1 MAIPYYGQNK
11 DGDMLDLT
19 ADGKLKV
26 KAGAG
31 LPGSV
36 DGAVSA
42 QDSGKIIFVDAS
54 GAAGEVDIAL
64 PAPAEGLYFRFIVT
78 EDTPT
83 QDVKIVATGTIV
95 YGMLNVQSDTDE
107 DNSVVA
113 AGSTNVLIK
122 QAAKKGDWVEYI
134 SDGTS
139 WFIRGN
145 GSVQAA
151 FTVS

>member
-1 MAIPYYGQNK
+1 MAIPFYGQNK
-11 DGDMLDLT
+11 DGDMLEAAANGKLTVKSQVLPLAADSSVT
-19 ADGKLKV
+19 AD
-26 KAGAG
+26 
-31 LPGSV
+31 
-36 DGAVSA
+36 
-42 QDSGKIIFVDAS
+42 DSGKIIFVDAT
-54 GAAGEVDIAL
+54 GASGEVDIAL
-64 PAPAEGLYFRFIVT
+64 PAPAEGLYYRFVVK

-83 QDVKIVATGTIV
+83 QDVKIVATGTLVSGIL
-95 YGMLNVQSDTDE
+95 MVQSDTNE

-139 WFIRGN
+139 WYIRGM
-145 GSVQAA
+145 GTVQAA

>member
-1 MAIPYYGQNK
+1 MANPMYGQNK
-11 DGDMLDLT
+11 DDSVLAYI
-19 ADGKLKV
+19 ADGKLTV
-26 KAGAG
+26 KAVS
-31 LPGSV
+31 LPLANDVSV
-36 DGAVSA
+36 TADY
-42 QDSGKIIFVDAS
+42 SGQIIFVDAT
-54 GAAGEVDIAL
+54 GASGEVDIAL
-64 PAPAEGLYFRFIVT
+64 PAPAAGLYYRFIVT

-83 QDVKIVATGTIV
+83 QDVKIVATSTIV
-95 YGMLNVQSDTDE
+95 YGILMIQSDTNE

-139 WFIRGN
+139 WLVRGM
-145 GSVQAA
+145 GTVQAA

>member
-1 MAIPYYGQNK
+1 MGIPLYGQNK
-11 DGDMLDLT
+11 DGDKLGTLAEGKMTIKSVSLPLA
-19 ADGKLKV
+19 ADS
-26 KAGAG
+26 
-31 LPGSV
+31 SV
-36 DGAVSA
+36 SVA
-42 QDSGKIIFVDAS
+42 DSGSIIFVDAT

-64 PAPAEGLYFRFIVT
+64 PAPASGLNYKFIVT

-83 QDVKIVATGTIV
+83 QDVKIVATGTLVSGIL
-95 YGMLNVQSDTDE
+95 MIQSDTNE

-139 WFIRGN
+139 WFISGM

>member
-11 DGDMLDLT
+11 DGSVLDELASGLT
-19 ADGKLKV
+19 RGHDVKPLAVDDKV
-26 KAGAG
+26 LA
-31 LPGSV
+31 S
-36 DGAVSA
+36 
-42 QDSGKIIFVDAS
+42 DSGKIIFVDAT
-54 GAAGEVDIAL
+54 GASGEVDIAL
-64 PAPAEGLYFRFIVT
+64 PAPSAGLNYTFIVK
-78 EDTPT
+78 EDTPS
-83 QDVKIVATGTIV
+83 QDVKIVATGTLVSGIL
-95 YGMLNVQSDTDE
+95 MVQSDTNE

-122 QAAKKGDWVEYI
+122 QAAKKGDWVEYY

-139 WFIRGN
+139 WYIRGM

>member
-1 MAIPYYGQNK
+1 MANPMYGQNK
-11 DGDMLDLT
+11 DDSILSDV
-19 ADGKLKV
+19 ADGKLTIKGV
-26 KAGAG
+26 S
-31 LPGSV
+31 LPLANDVSV
-36 DGAVSA
+36 TAD
-42 QDSGKIIFVDAS
+42 DSGEIIFVDAT

-64 PAPAEGLYFRFIVT
+64 PAPAAGLHFRFITT

-83 QDVKIVATGTIV
+83 QDVKIVATGAIV
-95 YGMLNVQSDTDE
+95 YGILMVQSDTNE

-139 WFIRGN
+139 WFVRGM
-145 GSVQAA
+145 GTVQAA

>member
-11 DGDMLDLT
+11 DGDVLNDLSNGLTRGHEVMPLAADT
-19 ADGKLKV
+19 ALL
-26 KAGAG
+26 AA
-31 LPGSV
+31 
-36 DGAVSA
+36 
-42 QDSGKIIFVDAS
+42 DSGKVIFVDAT
-54 GAAGEVDIAL
+54 GAGAEVDIAL
-64 PAPAEGLYFRFIVT
+64 PAPAAGLNYKFIVK

-83 QDVKIVATGTIV
+83 QDVKIVATGTLVSGIL
-95 YGMLNVQSDTDE
+95 MVQSDPDE

-122 QAAKKGDWVEYI
+122 QAAKKGDWVEYYC
-134 SDGTS
+134 DGTS
-139 WFIRGN
+139 WYVRGM

>member
-1 MAIPYYGQNK
+1 MGIPLYGQNK
-11 DGDMLDLT
+11 DGDRLGDVVDGKLTVKADSLPLAADATLT
-19 ADGKLKV
+19 AD
-26 KAGAG
+26 
-31 LPGSV
+31 
-36 DGAVSA
+36 
-42 QDSGKIIFVDAS
+42 DSGQIIFVDAS
-54 GAAGEVDIAL
+54 GAAAEVDITL
-64 PAPAEGLYFRFIVT
+64 PAPAKGLYYRFIVT

-83 QDVKIVATGTIV
+83 QDVKIIATSTIV
-95 YGMLNVQSDTDE
+95 YAILMIQSDTNE

-139 WFIRGN
+139 WFVRGM
-145 GSVQAA
+145 GTVQAA

>member
-1 MAIPYYGQNK
+1 MGIPFYGQNK
-11 DGDMLDLT
+11 DGDMLET
-19 ADGKLKV
+19 VANGKLTI
-26 KAGAG
+26 
-31 LPGSV
+31 GSV
-36 DGAVSA
+36 SLPLAADSSVTSD
-42 QDSGKIIFVDAS
+42 DSGKIIFVDAT
-54 GAAGEVDIAL
+54 GASGEVDIAL
-64 PAPAEGLYFRFIVT
+64 PAPSAGLYYRFIVT

-95 YGMLNVQSDTDE
+95 YGILMVQSDTNE

-113 AGSTNVLIK
+113 GGSTNVLIK

-139 WFIRGN
+139 WFIRGM